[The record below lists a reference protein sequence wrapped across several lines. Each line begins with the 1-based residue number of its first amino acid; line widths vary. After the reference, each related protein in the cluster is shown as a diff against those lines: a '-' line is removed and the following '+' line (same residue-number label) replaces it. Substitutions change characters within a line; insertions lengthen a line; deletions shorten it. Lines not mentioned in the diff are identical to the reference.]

1 MTVIAM
7 IIIDKRKTDNSSSNY
22 INIRT
27 VNSSNNYINIKT
39 TSNINLN
46 NTNTNTFP
54 PAIRIVHHRLHS
66 TGLWLT

>member
-7 IIIDKRKTDNSSSNY
+7 IIIDKRKTDNSSNNY

-54 PAIRIVHHRLHS
+54 PAIRIVLHS
-66 TGLWLT
+66 IQRDCG